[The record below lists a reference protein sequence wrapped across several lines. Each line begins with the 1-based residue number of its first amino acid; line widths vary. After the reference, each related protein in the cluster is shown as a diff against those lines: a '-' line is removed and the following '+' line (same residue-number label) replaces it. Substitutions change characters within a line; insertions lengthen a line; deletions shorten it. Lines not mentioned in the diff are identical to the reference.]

1 MSHGPSLLPAEAGQ
15 GAGALDG
22 PGSGSDKS
30 GAVTTRLRLAEIS
43 AWRTLILF
51 GTIVIVWVVFNQL
64 TDGTFLTSRNL
75 SNLSTEASVTA
86 LVALGVA
93 ALIVTRE
100 LDLSVGSAVGLVV
113 VVTVYGQ
120 VIHGWSTGV
129 AIVVALA
136 LGLAIGTINGVMTA
150 LVRVPSFIVTLAAFS
165 YLRGAAY
172 SITNGQ
178 TYSGTNEG
186 FVQIANGYVA
196 MAPLLIVAVV
206 VGLVV
211 FGREAARRRRRRQGP
226 GADEA
231 IELPTRSRVLR
242 SAVAL
247 AVVVAAAV
255 VVWTFL
261 DFRGLPV
268 PVAIW
273 IAVAIILG
281 VGARHTAFG
290 RHCYAIGGNPE
301 AARRAGINVERI
313 VIVLFLMS
321 GVLAAT
327 SGLIQASLLDA
338 GPPTA
343 GLLLPLD
350 AISAA
355 VVGGTSLFG
364 GQGSVVGV
372 VLGTVLLA
380 SILNGL
386 SLMAVNSFV
395 TYVVSGVVLL
405 IAVCADALAQ
415 RYLHRG

>member
-1 MSHGPSLLPAEAGQ
+1 VTHGPSLLPAEAGQ
-15 GAGALDG
+15 GGGVAD
-22 PGSGSDKS
+22 GSGPS
-30 GAVTTRLRLAEIS
+30 GDTSRAVTTRLRLAEIS

-64 TDGTFLTSRNL
+64 TDGVFLTSRNL
-75 SNLSTEASVTA
+75 SNLSVEASVTA

-93 ALIVTRE
+93 ALIITRE
-100 LDLSVGSAVGLVV
+100 LDLSVGSAVGVV
-113 VVTVYGQ
+113 VVLTVYGQ
-120 VIHGWSTGV
+120 VVHGWSTGL
-129 AIVVALA
+129 AIVVAIG
-136 LGLAIGTINGVMTA
+136 LGLAIGAINGTMTA

-178 TYSGTNEG
+178 TYSGTNDG
-186 FVQIANGYVA
+186 FIEIANGYLA
-196 MAPLLIVAVV
+196 MAPLLIVAIV
-206 VGLVV
+206 VGLLMA
-211 FGREAARRRRRRQGP
+211 GRSAARWRRRQG
-226 GADEA
+226 ADDA

-242 SAVAL
+242 SGVAL
-247 AVVVAAAV
+247 AVVLAAV
-255 VVWTFL
+255 VVVWTYL

-273 IAVAIILG
+273 IAVAVILG
-281 VGARHTAFG
+281 VGAKHTAFG

-321 GVLAAT
+321 GVLAAV

>member
-1 MSHGPSLLPAEAGQ
+1 
-15 GAGALDG
+15 
-22 PGSGSDKS
+22 
-30 GAVTTRLRLAEIS
+30 
-43 AWRTLILF
+43 
-51 GTIVIVWVVFNQL
+51 
-64 TDGTFLTSRNL
+64 
-75 SNLSTEASVTA
+75 
-86 LVALGVA
+86 
-93 ALIVTRE
+93 
-100 LDLSVGSAVGLVV
+100 
-113 VVTVYGQ
+113 
-120 VIHGWSTGV
+120 
-129 AIVVALA
+129 
-136 LGLAIGTINGVMTA
+136 
-150 LVRVPSFIVTLAAFS
+150 
-165 YLRGAAY
+165 
-172 SITNGQ
+172 
-178 TYSGTNEG
+178 
-186 FVQIANGYVA
+186 

-386 SLMAVNSFV
+386 SLMGVNSFV
-395 TYVVSGVVLL
+395 TYVVSGV
-405 IAVCADALAQ
+405 ASRSPSGRRARPRD
-415 RYLHRG
+415 YTWPTTS

>member
-1 MSHGPSLLPAEAGQ
+1 VSR
-15 GAGALDG
+15 GAGPLTAEVG
-22 PGSGSDKS
+22 PGTPVPARDGSTGDASGK
-30 GAVTTRLRLAEIS
+30 VTNRLRIAEIS

-51 GTIVIVWVVFNQL
+51 ATIIVVWVVFNQL

-75 SNLSTEASVTA
+75 SNLSVEASVTA

-100 LDLSVGSAVGLVV
+100 LDLSVGSALAVV
-113 VVTVYGQ
+113 VVLTTYGQ
-120 VIHGWSTGV
+120 VVHGWSTGV
-129 AIVVALA
+129 AIVA
-136 LGLAIGTINGVMTA
+136 GLAVGLLVGTINGTMTA
-150 LVRVPSFIVTLAAFS
+150 FVRVPSFIVTLAAFS
-165 YLRGAAY
+165 YLRGVAY

-178 TYSGTNEG
+178 TYSGTRDG
-186 FVQIANGYVA
+186 FIQIANGFLA
-196 MAPLLIVAVV
+196 MAPILIVTGA
-206 VGLVV
+206 VGLLW
-211 FGREAARRRRRRQGP
+211 FARLAQRRRSRGP
-226 GADEA
+226 QALGDDAPA
-231 IELPTRSRVLR
+231 LPRRSRLLR
-242 SAVAL
+242 SAVAV
-247 AVVVAAAV
+247 AVVLATAVAI
-255 VVWTFL
+255 WTYL

-273 IAVAIILG
+273 IAVAVLMG
-281 VGARHTAFG
+281 FGAKHTAFG
-290 RHCYAIGGNPE
+290 RHCFAIGGNPE
-301 AARRAGINVERI
+301 AARRAGINIERI
-313 VIVLFLMS
+313 VIVLFIIS
-321 GVLAAT
+321 GVLAAI
-327 SGLIQASLLDA
+327 SGLIQASLLDS

-350 AISAA
+350 AITAA

-386 SLMAVNSFV
+386 SIMAVNSFV
-395 TYVVSGVVLL
+395 VYMVSGVVLL